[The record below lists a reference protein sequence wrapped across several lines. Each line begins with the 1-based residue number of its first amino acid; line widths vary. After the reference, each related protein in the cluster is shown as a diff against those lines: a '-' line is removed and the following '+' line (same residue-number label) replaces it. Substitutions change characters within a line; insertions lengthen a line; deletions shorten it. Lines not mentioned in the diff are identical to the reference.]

1 MKQGSPNHS
10 VMPPFPQIG
19 GKEIDNLLKVGKM
32 SSIHRKNEIN
42 IRSFKHF
49 IKIQYI
55 KFKEKCK
62 IQNCKIILIKY
73 ETTFL

>member
-1 MKQGSPNHS
+1 MKLKLDHFNT
-10 VMPPFPQIG
+10 
-19 GKEIDNLLKVGKM
+19 LLK
-32 SSIHRKNEIN
+32 
-42 IRSFKHF
+42 
-49 IKIQYI
+49 IKYI